1 MIRLFHLVP
10 KAYRIGFSI
19 IETRFRRSLLSSSS
33 LLVNDE
39 IPGVLPAQATDFIG
53 RERND
58 AVSKRRQLVEGVHDA
73 AEPDGDQAQEDELE

>member
-1 MIRLFHLVP
+1 M
-10 KAYRIGFSI
+10 
-19 IETRFRRSLLSSSS
+19 
-33 LLVNDE
+33 NDE